1 MKCRFI
7 LLTAL
12 LFCLIFPGYAAEFTD
27 ANGRIVCVDNPQ
39 RVVSLYNSYG
49 DAWLLSGGELI
60 GTIEDT
66 FENDEISS
74 DGIAN
79 LGSHINPNME
89 LLFSLEPDFVLL
101 AASVSSH
108 GEIGATLEQ
117 AGIPC
122 AYFNTPDWRS
132 YMENIRLFTAL
143 TGREDLYRQQVE
155 TVQQPI
161 EAMIAEAQ
169 SDAGHFHQ
177 TTALLL
183 RANSTSV
190 KAKISETTVAGNI
203 LRDMGFVNIADG
215 ESPLSENISMESIL
229 IADPD
234 WIFFTTSGSNTEA
247 AMESL
252 RATLTDNPAWNTLTA
267 VREGRFIILDRELFH
282 YHPNDRWAES
292 YAFIA
297 ELIKG
302 ENMR

>member
-1 MKCRFI
+1 M
-7 LLTAL
+7 
-12 LFCLIFPGYAAEFTD
+12 
-27 ANGRIVCVDNPQ
+27 
-39 RVVSLYNSYG
+39 
-49 DAWLLSGGELI
+49 
-60 GTIEDT
+60 
-66 FENDEISS
+66 
-74 DGIAN
+74 
-79 LGSHINPNME
+79 
-89 LLFSLEPDFVLL
+89 
-101 AASVSSH
+101 
-108 GEIGATLEQ
+108 
-117 AGIPC
+117 
-122 AYFNTPDWRS
+122 
-132 YMENIRLFTAL
+132 
-143 TGREDLYRQQVE
+143 
-155 TVQQPI
+155 
-161 EAMIAEAQ
+161 
-169 SDAGHFHQ
+169 
-177 TTALLL
+177 